1 MAMATAAQGCPFS
14 DPSADFDPF
23 DISNPFEFYA
33 WARAEAPVFFS
44 DTLQYYVV
52 ARHADVKA
60 VFEDWQTFSSEN
72 AQAPLRPLSA
82 AAKSVMRDGGFTAYS
97 GLSAR
102 VPPEHTR
109 IRRLVQGCFGPRRFR
124 SIEPQIRRIVTQA
137 IDGIVEKGR
146 ADFFREFAYD
156 VPALVLF
163 KLVGVPDTD
172 VPKVKEWAVS
182 RALLTWGNLSD
193 EEQIPHAHNMV
204 HYWNHCRELVA
215 ARHVEITDDLPGD
228 LVRLQREG
236 ADISDDEIAGVL
248 YSILFAGHETTT
260 TLMANGVR
268 ELLLH
273 RSNWHALVD
282 DPALIPGAVDE
293 ILRYSPS
300 IVAWRRKALRD
311 TRIGDT
317 PIAAGADILLLLG
330 SANRDEATFADA
342 ARFDITRKDAR
353 NNLSFGYGIHF
364 CVGQQLAKIE
374 FAIALEELTRRLPG
388 LRLTPNQRFEFAR
401 NTSFRVPTALLVE
414 WDRERPAPGPDR
426 AGAFTLRFDQALP
439 SDYARVGGK
448 CASLIRMIGAGVRVP
463 DGFAVTTDAYAA
475 HLEASELR
483 QEIAAMIRTID
494 PDRPGDAERTAAA
507 IRAAV
512 RAAPMLAGTE
522 AAIRAAYHELSD
534 GRDVPVAVR
543 SSATAEDLPD
553 ASFAGQQDTY
563 LWVVGADAVVEQ
575 VKACWASLFNARAIS
590 YRAAN
595 GIDHLDVEMGVGVQK
610 MVDAASAGV
619 AMTLDPITGDR
630 SRIVIDSAFGLGEP
644 VVSGSITPD
653 NFVVEKVLLEIVKRR
668 VADKDRE
675 LVADRAA
682 GKTVDRAIEVS
693 QRRLPSLT
701 DGQILAVARLAK
713 SLEKQMGCPQD
724 IEWAIDRDLPED
736 DNVVALQS
744 RPETVWSRRK
754 ATGGRSHATG
764 IEGVIG
770 TLLSP
775 LQVKQ

>member
-1 MAMATAAQGCPFS
+1 MATANAARSCPFS
-14 DPSADFDPF
+14 NPSADFDPF

-52 ARHADVKA
+52 SRHADIKA

-82 AAKSVMRDGGFTAYS
+82 AAKNVMRDGGFTAYS

-124 SIEPQIRRIVTQA
+124 SIEPQIREIVTTA
-137 IDGIVEKGR
+137 IDGLVDKGQ

-172 VPKVKEWAVS
+172 VPRVKEWAVS
-182 RALLTWGNLSD
+182 RALLTWGNLTD

-204 HYWNHCRELVA
+204 HYWNYCRALVA

-228 LVRLQREG
+228 LVRLQQDG
-236 ADISDDEIAGVL
+236 AEISDDEIAGVL

-273 RSNWHALVD
+273 RASWQALID
-282 DPALIPGAVDE
+282 DPALIPNAVDE
-293 ILRYSPS
+293 ILRFSPS
-300 IVAWRRKALRD
+300 IVAWRRKALKD
-311 TRIGDT
+311 ARIGDT

-330 SANRDEATFADA
+330 SANRDEAAFPDG
-342 ARFDITRKDAR
+342 ARLDITRKNAR

-374 FAIALEELTRRLPG
+374 FGIALEELTRRLPS
-388 LRLTPNQRFEFAR
+388 LRLQPNQRFEFAR
-401 NTSFRVPTALLVE
+401 NTSFRVPTALHVA
-414 WDRERPAPGPDR
+414 WDRVPATSGP
-426 AGAFTLRFDQALP
+426 FTLRFDQATP
-439 SDYARVGGK
+439 HDHASMGGK
-448 CASLIRMIGAGVRVP
+448 CASLAKMIAAGVRVP
-463 DGFAVTTDAYAA
+463 EGFAVTTAAYAA
-475 HLEASELR
+475 HLRGSA
-483 QEIAAMIRTID
+483 IGDAMAAILKTID
-494 PDRPGDAERTAAA
+494 PDRPGEADRKSAEVRA
-507 IRAAV
+507 IIL
-512 RAAPMLAGTE
+512 AAPMPAAVE
-522 AAIRAAYHELSD
+522 AAIRAGYRAMSPGDDL
-534 GRDVPVAVR
+534 PVAVR
-543 SSATAEDLPD
+543 SSATAEDMPD

-563 LWVVGADAVVEQ
+563 LWVVGADAVVDR
-575 VKACWASLFNARAIS
+575 VRACWASLFNARAIA

-595 GIDHLDVEMGVGVQK
+595 GIDHLDVEMAVGVQK

-619 AMTLDPITGDR
+619 AMTLDPINGDR
-630 SRIVIDSAFGLGEP
+630 TRIVIDAAFGLGEP
-644 VVSGSITPD
+644 VVSGEITPD

-668 VADKDRE
+668 VAEKDHE
-675 LVADRAA
+675 LIADRAA
-682 GKTVDRAIEVS
+682 RKTVDRVIEAS
-693 QRRLPSLT
+693 RRTLPSLT
-701 DGQILAVARLAK
+701 DAQIIAVARLAK

-724 IEWAIDRDLPED
+724 VEWAIDRDLPEGD
-736 DNVVALQS
+736 DVVALQS
-744 RPETVWSRRK
+744 RPETIWSRKK
-754 ATGGRSHATG
+754 AAGARSYTTG

-770 TLLSP
+770 ALLSP